1 MKKAFT
7 LVELLIVVVI
17 LVTLMSIVF
26 KLGGIGSDQS
36 RRNTTIVRMQK
47 LENCLSGYYAAF
59 GTYPPVDLHGSRNF
73 YLEAN
78 DHGIQTR
85 QENKSIWGWNAIGEK
100 AEKEAWKQVRAACKA
115 QPVDCRY
122 PYPEDPVYNALVQ
135 SVSEGLKKKAASLDG
150 TDSRKDVLSAGFDN
164 GVSDNVG
171 RFNATSGETDWRE
184 IQLFRFGLMSYL
196 LPRYLVMMNSKEEL
210 YEGGFAQWDNNN
222 ELPCNPLTGFRFN
235 DWGVVR
241 ERSRSDQADEKAEV
255 ANIPSQ
261 AVCAR
266 WMPNLEG
273 IVCCNHDYKLYGIS
287 IRGDSGASELRVD
300 NLDIEVFSPGGADGD
315 STSQQYV
322 LDSATVLDGWWHEFY
337 YYSAPPHQ
345 NYTLWSAGPNGR
357 TFPPWVS
364 RKTLD
369 SKANK
374 CIALWIEDDII
385 RMSN

>member
-36 RRNTTIVRMQK
+36 RRNSTIVRMQK

-59 GTYPPVDLHGSRNF
+59 GTYPPVALHGSRNF

-78 DHGIQTR
+78 DHGVQTK
-85 QENKSIWGWNAIGEK
+85 QENKSIWGWNAIGED
-100 AEKEAWKQVRAACKA
+100 AEKVAWKQVRAACKA

-122 PYPEDPVYNALVQ
+122 PYPDDSVYNALVR
-135 SVSEGLKKKAASLDG
+135 SVSEGLKKKAASLG
-150 TDSRKDVLSAGFDN
+150 GNDSRKDVLSAGFDN
-164 GVSDNVG
+164 GVTDNAG
-171 RFNATSGETDWRE
+171 RFNANSGETDWRE

-210 YEGGFAQWDNNN
+210 YEGGYAQWDDNN

-235 DWGVVR
+235 NWSTVR
-241 ERSRSDQADEKAEV
+241 ERSRSDEADERAEV

-273 IVCCNHDYKLYGIS
+273 IVCCNHDYRLYGIS
-287 IRGDSGASELRVD
+287 IRGDIGASELRVD

-345 NYTLWSAGPNGR
+345 SYTLWSAGANGR
-357 TFPPWVS
+357 TFPPWIS
-364 RKTLD
+364 RKSLD

-374 CIALWIEDDII
+374 CVALWVEDDIM